1 MDMIYKDD
9 TLFVDLIGIV
19 GIKEVDVMKERVFSI
34 LNQYEVDNV
43 VINLKNAFKIN
54 KNMMNNFIN
63 EYHKNYKGN
72 ILIDNK

>member
-34 LNQYEVDNV
+34 LNQYEVDNI
-43 VINLKNAFKIN
+43 VINLRNAFKIN
-54 KNMMNNFIN
+54 KNMMNSFIN
-63 EYHKNYKGN
+63 EYHKKYKGS
-72 ILIDNK
+72 ILIDK